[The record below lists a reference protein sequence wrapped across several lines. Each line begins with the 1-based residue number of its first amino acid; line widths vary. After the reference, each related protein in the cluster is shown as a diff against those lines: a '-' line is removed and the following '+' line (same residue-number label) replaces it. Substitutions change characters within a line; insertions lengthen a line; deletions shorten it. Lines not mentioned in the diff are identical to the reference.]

1 MEKKMEENNQ
11 SQKTEI
17 TKSKNKNSQKSK
29 SKRAPKSFKSAANEL
44 LNEANKKSFGRKI
57 KAYEILSLGISL
69 IRPEHIKILQ
79 EQSLTNEDRQEL
91 LRQKYIKLN
100 GPISKRDYVGFTM
113 TPEYVEFLKLHFLE
127 IKNHLVA

>member
-1 MEKKMEENNQ
+1 MEELNQ
-11 SQKTEI
+11 NTKTEI
-17 TKSKNKNSQKSK
+17 TKTKTKNSQKSK
-29 SKRAPKSFKSAANEL
+29 SKRAPKSFKIIAKEL
-44 LNEANKKSFGRKI
+44 LDEANKKSFGRKI

-69 IRPEHIKILQ
+69 IRPEHIKMLQ

-113 TPEYVEFLKLHFLE
+113 TPEYLEFLKVHHLE
-127 IKNHLVA
+127 IKNHSAA